1 VDLAHELEPVDARHL
16 DVAERQID
24 GLLRQA
30 LQRLGRI
37 ACDDDSIAGSG
48 EDALDGAAIELLVI
62 DDEDVKRLAGMAQGN
77 LRRAE
82 GAAPL

>member
-24 GLLRQA
+24 GLCRQA
-30 LQRLGRI
+30 LECLGRI
-37 ACDDDSIAGSG
+37 ACDDDAVAGSA
-48 EDALDGAAIELLVI
+48 EDTLDGASIELLVV
-62 DDEDVKRLAGMAQGN
+62 DDEDVKGLAGMAQVD

-82 GAAPL
+82 GAI